1 MRFSLL
7 LGLSVLQEVLVLL
20 SLTVEK
26 HILIALAATVV
37 ILEIGESFPAGVG
50 LWDILVE
57 LLFLHI
63 FSHLVAKAS
72 LVCALIHYPPG

>member
-7 LGLSVLQEVLVLL
+7 LGLNVLQEVLVLL
-20 SLTVEK
+20 ALTVEK
-26 HILIALAATVV
+26 HILIALAAPVV

-63 FSHLVAKAS
+63 LSHLIAKTS